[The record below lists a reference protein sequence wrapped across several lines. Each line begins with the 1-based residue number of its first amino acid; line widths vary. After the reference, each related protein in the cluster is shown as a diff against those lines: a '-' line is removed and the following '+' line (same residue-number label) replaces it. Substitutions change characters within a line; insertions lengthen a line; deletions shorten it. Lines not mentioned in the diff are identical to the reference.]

1 MVECLTKLP
10 SYFLVTENVNCIK
23 CYSKYSPYF
32 RGYFMEVRDCPGAT
46 LRNSTITDPN
56 IVCCI
61 LDSTVIPSIPQ
72 NVSVSLESFIDMVG
86 DTTRTRALYPFYLQA
101 LSDAGIT
108 GRRHIAAFTAQVSLK
123 MICNV
128 LTEKICKYQKSDKK
142 NKCSLD

>member
-1 MVECLTKLP
+1 MLECLTKLL
-10 SYFLVTENVNCIK
+10 SSFFGTENVNCIK

-32 RGYFMEVRDCPGAT
+32 RGYFMEARDCPGAT
-46 LRNSTITDPN
+46 LRNSTIKDPN

-61 LDSTVIPSIPQ
+61 LDSAIIPSIPQ

-108 GRRHIAAFTAQVSLK
+108 GRLHIAAFTAQVSLK
-123 MICNV
+123 RSAIC
-128 LTEKICKYQKSDKK
+128 
-142 NKCSLD
+142 